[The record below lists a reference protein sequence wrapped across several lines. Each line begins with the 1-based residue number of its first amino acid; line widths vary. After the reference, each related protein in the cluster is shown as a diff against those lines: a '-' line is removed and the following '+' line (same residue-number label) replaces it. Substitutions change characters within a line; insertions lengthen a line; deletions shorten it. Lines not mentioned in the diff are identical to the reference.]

1 MGRIRRFTLLIAGVL
16 AVSALTACEGDDSLS
31 AGGSPTAPT
40 SVAVTSSATIHGTIR
55 SATASIPADLSS
67 TPIRTVATTAGMTV
81 SIAGTSRATV
91 TDSAGQFTL
100 TGVSPGPVRLR
111 FTGSGVNDVLELR
124 SIVAGETVNIV
135 VAVVGT
141 TVILQ
146 AEGAAPNNDP
156 PDDDD
161 SNDDPADDDEDGDD
175 DDSDDDDDDSDDD
188 DSDDAEDDDEA
199 DDNDDDD
206 EGDDEEDDR

>member
-1 MGRIRRFTLLIAGVL
+1 
-16 AVSALTACEGDDSLS
+16 
-31 AGGSPTAPT
+31 
-40 SVAVTSSATIHGTIR
+40 
-55 SATASIPADLSS
+55 
-67 TPIRTVATTAGMTV
+67 MTV

-100 TGVSPGPVRLR
+100 TGVSPGRVRLR
-111 FTGSGVNDVLELR
+111 FTGSGVSDVLELR

-141 TVILQ
+141 TVFLQ
-146 AEGAAPNNDP
+146 GERADSNDDLP
-156 PDDDD
+156 GDDD
-161 SNDDPADDDEDGDD
+161 SDDDPADDDEDG
-175 DDSDDDDDDSDDD
+175 DDDDSDDD

-199 DDNDDDD
+199 DDDD

>member
-1 MGRIRRFTLLIAGVL
+1 MGRIRKSPSLIASVL
-16 AVSALTACEGDDSLS
+16 AVSALSACEGDDSLS

-40 SVAVTSSATIHGTIR
+40 SVGVTSSATIHGTIR
-55 SATASIPADLSS
+55 SATASIPVDLSS

-111 FTGSGVNDVLELR
+111 FTGSGVNDVLALR

-141 TVILQ
+141 TVVLR
-146 AEGAAPNNDP
+146 AERADSNDDL

-175 DDSDDDDDDSDDD
+175 DDSDDDD
-188 DSDDAEDDDEA
+188 SDDAEDDDEA
-199 DDNDDDD
+199 DDDD
-206 EGDDEEDDR
+206 EGDDEQDDR

>member
-1 MGRIRRFTLLIAGVL
+1 MGRIRKSLSLIASVL
-16 AVSALTACEGDDSLS
+16 AVSALSACEGDDSFS

-40 SVAVTSSATIHGTIR
+40 SVAVTSSATIHGTVR
-55 SATASIPADLSS
+55 SATASIPVDLSS

-135 VAVVGT
+135 VAVVGML
-141 TVILQ
+141 VVLQ
-146 AEGAAPNNDP
+146 AQGAGSKKDP
-156 PDDDD
+156 PGDDD

-175 DDSDDDDDDSDDD
+175 EDSDDD
-188 DSDDAEDDDEA
+188 DSDDAEDNDET
-199 DDNDDDD
+199 DDDD
-206 EGDDEEDDR
+206 DDDAGDEEEDDR

>member
-1 MGRIRRFTLLIAGVL
+1 MGQIRKFPLLIASVL
-16 AVSALTACEGDDSLS
+16 AVSALSACEGDDSVL

-55 SATASIPADLSS
+55 SATASIPVDLSS

-111 FTGSGVNDVLELR
+111 ITGSGVNDVLELR
-124 SIVAGETVNIV
+124 SVVAGETVNIV
-135 VAVVGT
+135 LAVVGT

-146 AEGAAPNNDP
+146 AEGAASNNDP

-175 DDSDDDDDDSDDD
+175 DDSDDDD
-188 DSDDAEDDDEA
+188 SDDAEDDDEA
-199 DDNDDDD
+199 DDHD
-206 EGDDEEDDR
+206 EDDEEDDR

>member
-1 MGRIRRFTLLIAGVL
+1 MGRIRKSPSLIASVL
-16 AVSALTACEGDDSLS
+16 AVSALSACEGDDSLS

-40 SVAVTSSATIHGTIR
+40 SVGVTSSATIHGTIR
-55 SATASIPADLSS
+55 SATASIPVDLSS

-100 TGVSPGPVRLR
+100 TDVSPGPVRLR
-111 FTGSGVNDVLELR
+111 FTGAGVNDVLALR

-141 TVILQ
+141 MVVLQ
-146 AEGAAPNNDP
+146 GERADSNDDL
-156 PDDDD
+156 PDDVD

-175 DDSDDDDDDSDDD
+175 DDSDDDD
-188 DSDDAEDDDEA
+188 SDDAEDDDEA
-199 DDNDDDD
+199 DDDD
-206 EGDDEEDDR
+206 EGDDEQDDR